1 MKNILNITIIK
12 ELLFIIN
19 FREVN
24 NEEDIKKLAYSARL
38 VTMFILFS
46 LICLIGILIAKEKF
60 YYPINVTIVILV
72 ACFFVVIPIGIL
84 FIRYNSISHRVRSTR
99 SILSGFI
106 QNLDFFVR
114 VVIYLVHTIKMNVL

>member
-1 MKNILNITIIK
+1 MKNITIIK

-46 LICLIGILIAKEKF
+46 LICLIGILN
-60 YYPINVTIVILV
+60 IN
-72 ACFFVVIPIGIL
+72 
-84 FIRYNSISHRVRSTR
+84 Y
-99 SILSGFI
+99 
-106 QNLDFFVR
+106 
-114 VVIYLVHTIKMNVL
+114 